1 MKKFIVIPDSYKGTL
16 SSEHICEIMSEAIL
30 KRFPEAQ
37 VVKLPV
43 ADGGEGTVATFLQAV
58 GGKRVE
64 ACVTGPLGVKVSAF
78 YGLLPDGT
86 AVIEMASAAGLP
98 LVGEKLLVGQT
109 TTYGVGE
116 LIAHAISQGAKNILL
131 GLGGS
136 ATNDGG
142 CGAAVALGATFKDK
156 NGVSFLP
163 TGSNLINIA
172 SIDVS
177 SVEAKL
183 KNIPITV
190 MCDIDNPLYGPKG
203 AAYVFAPQKGATIQ
217 ELPMLDAGL
226 KHLAEVI
233 EQDLGMSVAKLPGA
247 GAAGG
252 MGAGAV
258 AFLGGNLTPGIE
270 AVLNIVKFN
279 ELLEGTD
286 MVFTGEG
293 CFDRQSLMGKVISGI
308 LKRTNSKNIPVIA
321 IVGGIKELPEE
332 AYDKG
337 LKAIFS
343 INQLPQN
350 LQESAPHSK
359 ENLAQTM
366 DNILRLLALL
376 RENRISI

>member
-1 MKKFIVIPDSYKGTL
+1 MKKFIVVPDSYKGTL
-16 SSEHICEIMSEAIL
+16 SSEDICEIMAGAIL
-30 KRFPEAQ
+30 QRFPEAQ
-37 VVKLPV
+37 VITIPV
-43 ADGGEGTVATFLQAV
+43 ADGGEGTVAAFLQSV

-64 ACVTGPLGVKVSAF
+64 ALVTGPLGERVAAF

-86 AVIEMASAAGLP
+86 AVIEMAAAAGLP

-116 LIAHAISQGAKNILL
+116 LIAHAISQGAKKILL

-142 CGAAVALGATFKDK
+142 CGAAVALGAVFKDK
-156 NGVSFLP
+156 NGASFLP
-163 TGSNLINIA
+163 TGASLINIA

-177 SVEAKL
+177 AVEAKL
-183 KNIPITV
+183 KNIPVTV
-190 MCDIDNPLYGPKG
+190 MCDIDNPLYGSKG
-203 AAYVFAPQKGATIQ
+203 AAYVFAPQKGATLQ

-233 EQDLGMSVAKLPGA
+233 EQDLGINVAMLPGA

-258 AFLGGNLTPGIE
+258 AFLGGALVPGIE
-270 AVLNIVKFN
+270 AVLNAVKFN
-279 ELLEGTD
+279 ELLEETD

-293 CFDRQSLMGKVISGI
+293 CFDSQSLMGKVISGV
-308 LKRTNSKNIPVIA
+308 LKRTHAKNVPVIA
-321 IVGGIKELPEE
+321 VVGGIKELPEE
-332 AYDKG
+332 AYAKG
-337 LKAIFS
+337 LRAIFS

-350 LQESAPHSK
+350 LQESAPHSR

-366 DNILRLLALL
+366 DNILRILVNLVTL
-376 RENRISI
+376 